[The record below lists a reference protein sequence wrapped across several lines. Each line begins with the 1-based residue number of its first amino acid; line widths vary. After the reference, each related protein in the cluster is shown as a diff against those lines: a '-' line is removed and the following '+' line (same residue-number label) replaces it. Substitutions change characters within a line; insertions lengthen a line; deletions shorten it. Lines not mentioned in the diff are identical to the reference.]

1 MSVFCGP
8 YKLYKKSVS
17 AAGAFESVI
26 SICVLEDH
34 RVSERF
40 YKGGNLVNTELRKRA
55 NLASAIDDLIERLEF
70 LTTKENYTSVD
81 VLDTLAL

>member
-8 YKLYKKSVS
+8 YRLFKKSVS
-17 AAGAFESVI
+17 TVGAFESVI

-40 YKGGNLVNTELRKRA
+40 YKGGNLINTELRKRTS
-55 NLASAIDDLIERLEF
+55 LASAIDDLIERLEF
-70 LTTKENYTSVD
+70 LTTKEDYTSVE

>member
-8 YKLYKKSVS
+8 YRLFKKSVS
-17 AAGAFESVI
+17 AVGAFESVI

-40 YKGGNLVNTELRKRA
+40 YKGGNLINTELRKRTS
-55 NLASAIDDLIERLEF
+55 LASAIDDLIERLEF
-70 LTTKENYTSVD
+70 LTTKEDYTSVE
-81 VLDTLAL
+81 VLVTLAL